1 MPAPRKPPPPV
12 PSHPRK
18 RPKPPSRRAVAGVS
32 RTCEQAFDEW
42 MRRFFADRA
51 GFARDFEAV
60 EAFVA
65 EGGLDGKATTYGRT
79 CAAYLRTLMGGG

>member
-1 MPAPRKPPPPV
+1 
-12 PSHPRK
+12 
-18 RPKPPSRRAVAGVS
+18 
-32 RTCEQAFDEW
+32 